1 MTFNTKNKLISKMK
15 TYQPKGSDLLL
26 IINHKTSQKV
36 LIKNVILLKGDIN
49 YTTLYLENGKTKTLS
64 HTLKFY
70 ETFLKSQGFLR
81 IHRGFLINPDYVKE
95 YCEEKQIVT
104 MTNGHQAEISRRRK
118 REFKRDRKSVV

>member
-1 MTFNTKNKLISKMK
+1 MK

-26 IINHKTSQKV
+26 IISHKTLQKV

-81 IHRGFLINPDYVKE
+81 IHRAFLINPNYIKE
-95 YCEEKQIVT
+95 YCEDKQIVT
-104 MTNGHQAEISRRRK
+104 MTNGHQAEISRRRRHELK
-118 REFKRDRKSVV
+118 DL

>member
-1 MTFNTKNKLISKMK
+1 MK

-49 YTTLYLENGKTKTLS
+49 HTTLYLENGKTKTLS

-70 ETFLKSQGFLR
+70 ETFLKTKGFLR

-118 REFKRDRKSVV
+118 REFKSL

>member
-1 MTFNTKNKLISKMK
+1 MK

-49 YTTLYLENGKTKTLS
+49 YTTLYLESGKTKTLS

-70 ETFLKSQGFLR
+70 EEFLKNKGFLR
-81 IHRGFLINPDYVKE
+81 VHRGFLINPNYVKE
-95 YCEEKQIVT
+95 YCKEKQIIM
-104 MTNGHQAEISRRRK
+104 MTNGHQAEISRRKK
-118 REFKRDRKSVV
+118 RELKDLLNIG